1 MKEPEGNE
9 IEVGFVDPDDASAIR
24 RVRIGREASLL
35 DAARAAGVGMD
46 ATCGARGRCRS
57 CRCKILSGDVPPAT
71 MQDTLQLG
79 HEEVRERFRL
89 GCQTRPVTDCE
100 IMALPPKSE
109 AGHQILTG
117 TNPMGGATPDESGFA
132 IDSGVAKHVIHATPP
147 REEHRQTSDL
157 GQVLE
162 ALDIP
167 VERQVPVSVMRK
179 IPGELRKQRGELTVT
194 TFNRRIVDVEAGDT
208 SEHAYGMAFDIGTT
222 SIVGT
227 LLHLETGEEFAAVDS
242 VNPQTVYGGDLMSRI
257 AYAQFDEKKLV
268 ALRAKV
274 LNAINGFV
282 KEACRMAGVSRDHV
296 YKIVVVGNTCMHH
309 IFLGVDVT
317 FVGLAPYAP
326 AVSDG
331 IVVPA
336 GELPLKSAP
345 HAQVCLL
352 PIVAGFVGADTMAC
366 VLATRIY
373 ESEELRALVDI
384 GTNGEVVM
392 GSKDRLMACSAPAG
406 PALEGAQ
413 IRHGMRGAMGA
424 VEAVTIDDD
433 VHCNVIGS
441 ARAIGIC
448 GSGLIDACA
457 KMLGAGVLDGTGRLR
472 TRDRERLPPALGARL
487 RTAESGVEFV
497 LVRDVDA
504 GKNEAVTLTQ
514 GDIRQVQLAKSAIY
528 SGIVLLQHVMG
539 IGDDDLAEL
548 MLCGGFGNYINT
560 ESAVAIR
567 LLPSVS
573 LDRISYVGNAAHL
586 GAQMA
591 LLSERER
598 TRAEE
603 LAQRIEHVALA
614 ARPDFQDIFVDGMSF
629 ATSRAVEPKGAPVEP
644 ERLPTETS
652 RPVESERTA
661 VEPETASV
669 GTQPRRRATG

>member
-1 MKEPEGNE
+1 MPEPGGKG
-9 IEVGFVDPDDASAIR
+9 IEVGFVDPGDRTAVR
-24 RVRIGREASLL
+24 RVRIERGDSLL
-35 DAARAAGVGMD
+35 DAARAAGVDMD

-57 CRCKILSGDVPPAT
+57 CRCKILSGDVSPVT
-71 MQDTLQLG
+71 MQDTVQLG
-79 HEEVRERFRL
+79 HEEVQERFRL
-89 GCQTRPVTDCE
+89 GCQTCPVTDCE

-117 TNPMGGATPDESGFA
+117 ANLPDRNVTGGAGFA
-132 IDSGVAKHVIHATPP
+132 IDSGVTKHVIVATPP

-157 GQVLE
+157 AQVL
-162 ALDIP
+162 AAIDLP
-167 VERQVPVSVMRK
+167 VDRHVPLAAMRK
-179 IPGELRKQRGELTVT
+179 IPGDLRKQRGELTVT
-194 TFNRRIVDVEAGDT
+194 TFNGRILDIEAGDT
-208 SEHAYGMAFDIGTT
+208 SEHMYGMAFDIGTT

-227 LLHLETGEEFAAVDS
+227 LLHLETGEELTAVGS

-282 KEACRMAGVSRDHV
+282 REACRRAGVSREHV

-331 IVVPA
+331 IVVSA
-336 GELPLKSAP
+336 NELPLKSAP
-345 HAQVCLL
+345 NAQVCLL

-433 VHCNVIGS
+433 VHCRVIGS

-457 KMLGAGVLDGTGRLR
+457 KMLGAGVMDGTGRLR
-472 TRDRERLPPALGARL
+472 PRDRERLPPALAARL
-487 RTAESGVEFV
+487 RSAEAGVEFV
-497 LVRDVDA
+497 LVWDADA
-504 GKNEAVTLTQ
+504 GRSEDVTLTQ
-514 GDIRQVQLAKSAIY
+514 GDIRQLQLAKSAIY
-528 SGIVLLQHVMG
+528 SGIVLLQRVMG
-539 IGDDDLAEL
+539 VDDADLAEL
-548 MLCGGFGNYINT
+548 MLCGGFGNYINI
-560 ESAVAIR
+560 ERAVGSR
-567 LLPSVS
+567 LLPNVP
-573 LDRISYVGNAAHL
+573 LDRITYVGNAAHL

-603 LAQRIEHVALA
+603 LARRIEHVALA

-629 ATSRAVEPKGAPVEP
+629 ASSRPVEP
-644 ERLPTETS
+644 EPATMRAE
-652 RPVESERTA
+652 
-661 VEPETASV
+661 
-669 GTQPRRRATG
+669 PRRRVTG

>member
-1 MKEPEGNE
+1 MTQTEGNGV
-9 IEVGFVDPDDASAIR
+9 EVGFVDPDDAKAVR
-24 RVRIGREASLL
+24 RARVGRGASLL
-35 DAARAAGVGMD
+35 DAARAAGVAMD

-57 CRCKILSGDVPPAT
+57 CRCKVLSGDVSPAT

-89 GCQTRPVTDCE
+89 ACQTRPVTGCE
-100 IMALPPKSE
+100 VMALPPKSE

-117 TNPMGGATPDESGFA
+117 GRAAGANPLDGGAAVGAGFA
-132 IDSGVAKHVIHATPP
+132 IDPGVVKQVVTASPP

-157 GQVLE
+157 AQVLAAIE
-162 ALDIP
+162 AP
-167 VERQVPVSVMRK
+167 VDRRVPMSALRK

-194 TFNRRIVDVEAGDT
+194 TFNGRIIDVEAGDT

-227 LLHLETGEEFAAVDS
+227 LLHLETGEELAAVGS

-274 LNAINGFV
+274 LNAINGFIR
-282 KEACRMAGVSRDHV
+282 EACANAGVSHGHV

-336 GELPLKSAP
+336 NELPLKAAP
-345 HAQVCLL
+345 NAQVCLL

-373 ESEELRALVDI
+373 ESDELRALVDI

-392 GSKDRLMACSAPAG
+392 GSKERLMACSAPAG

-413 IRHGMRGAMGA
+413 IRHGMRGAVGA
-424 VEAVTIDDD
+424 VETVRIDDDD
-433 VHCNVIGS
+433 VHCGVIGS

-457 KMLGAGVLDGTGRLR
+457 KMVGAGVIDGMGRLGPP
-472 TRDRERLPPALGARL
+472 DRERLPPALAARL
-487 RTAESGVEFV
+487 RTADSGVEFV
-497 LVRDVDA
+497 LVWDADA
-504 GKNEAVTLTQ
+504 GKNDDVTLTQ
-514 GDIRQVQLAKSAIY
+514 GDIRQLQLAKSAIY
-528 SGIVLLQHVMG
+528 SGIVLLQRVMD
-539 IGDDDLAEL
+539 IDSADLSEL

-567 LLPSVS
+567 LLPDVD
-573 LDRISYVGNAAHL
+573 LDRITYVGNAAHL

-598 TRAEE
+598 ARAEE
-603 LAQRIEHVALA
+603 LARRIEHVALA
-614 ARPDFQDIFVDGMSF
+614 ARPDFQDIFIDGMSF
-629 ATSRAVEPKGAPVEP
+629 ESAEPVAPRPTAAGMEP
-644 ERLPTETS
+644 R
-652 RPVESERTA
+652 RTA
-661 VEPETASV
+661 A
-669 GTQPRRRATG
+669 G

>member
-9 IEVGFVDPDDASAIR
+9 IEIRFVDSDDPSTVR
-24 RVRIGREASLL
+24 RVRIGRWASLL
-35 DAARAAGVGMD
+35 DAARAAGVEMD

-57 CRCKILSGDVPPAT
+57 CRCKVLAGDVSPAT
-71 MQDTLQLG
+71 MQDTVQLG
-79 HEEVRERFRL
+79 HEEVQERFRL

-117 TNPMGGATPDESGFA
+117 AGPMGGVMPDGAGFA
-132 IDSGVAKHVIHATPP
+132 IGSGVTKHVIHATPP

-157 GQVLE
+157 SQVLE
-162 ALDIP
+162 ALDTP
-167 VERQVPVSVMRK
+167 VDRHVPVAVMRK
-179 IPGELRKQRGELTVT
+179 IPGELRKHRGELTVT
-194 TFNRRIVDVEAGDT
+194 TFNDHVVDVEAGDT

-227 LLHLETGEEFAAVDS
+227 LLHLETGEEFAAVGS

-282 KEACRMAGVSRDHV
+282 KEACRLAGVSRDQV

-326 AVSDG
+326 AVSNG
-331 IVVPA
+331 IVVSA

-345 HAQVCLL
+345 NAHVCLL

-392 GSKDRLMACSAPAG
+392 GSKHRLMACSAPAG

-433 VHCNVIGS
+433 VHCDVIGS
-441 ARAIGIC
+441 TRAVGIC

-457 KMLGAGVLDGTGRLR
+457 KMMGAGVLDGTGRLR
-472 TRDRERLPPALGARL
+472 TRDGECLPPALAARL

-504 GKNEAVTLTQ
+504 GKNEDVTLTQ
-514 GDIRQVQLAKSAIY
+514 GDIRQLQLAKSAIY
-528 SGIVLLQHVMG
+528 SGIVLLQRVMG
-539 IGDDDLAEL
+539 IDDADLAEL

-567 LLPSVS
+567 LLPNVP

-629 ATSRAVEPKGAPVEP
+629 AASRAVQSEGV
-644 ERLPTETS
+644 PTEAP
-652 RPVESERTA
+652 RAVEWERSE
-661 VEPETASV
+661 VEPETASM
-669 GTQPRRRATG
+669 GAEPRRRAAG

>member
-1 MKEPEGNE
+1 MKEPDGNDIE
-9 IEVGFVDPDDASAIR
+9 IGFVDPDDANAIR
-24 RVRIGREASLL
+24 RVRVRRGASLL
-35 DAARAAGVGMD
+35 DAAQAAGVGMD

-57 CRCKILSGDVPPAT
+57 CRCKILSGDVSPAT

-79 HEEVRERFRL
+79 HDEVQERFRL

-100 IMALPPKSE
+100 IIALPPKSE
-109 AGHQILTG
+109 TGHQILTG
-117 TNPMGGATPDESGFA
+117 TNPTGDGVMGGAGFA
-132 IDSGVAKHVIHATPP
+132 IDSGVTKHVVAASPP

-162 ALDIP
+162 VMDST
-167 VERQVPVSVMRK
+167 VDRRVPLTAMRK

-194 TFNRRIVDVEAGDT
+194 TFNDRIIDVEAGDT

-227 LLHLETGEEFAAVDS
+227 LLHLETGEELAAVGS

-268 ALRAKV
+268 ALRVKV

-282 KEACRMAGVSRDHV
+282 KEACLDAGVSREHV

-331 IVVPA
+331 IVIPA
-336 GELPLKSAP
+336 SELPLKAAP
-345 HAQVCLL
+345 NAQVCLL
-352 PIVAGFVGADTMAC
+352 PIVAGFVGADAMAC

-373 ESEELRALVDI
+373 ESDELRALVDI

-441 ARAIGIC
+441 TRAIGIC

-457 KMLGAGVLDGTGRLR
+457 KMLASGVMDASGRLR
-472 TRDRERLPPALGARL
+472 PRDRERLPAALAARL
-487 RTAESGVEFV
+487 RTAEAGVEFV
-497 LVRDVDA
+497 LVWDADA
-504 GKNEAVTLTQ
+504 GKNEDVTLTQ
-514 GDIRQVQLAKSAIY
+514 GDIRQLQLAKSAIY
-528 SGIVLLQHVMG
+528 SGIVLLQRVMG
-539 IGDDDLAEL
+539 IDDEHLAEL

-567 LLPSVS
+567 LLPSIP
-573 LDRISYVGNAAHL
+573 LDRITYVGNAAHL

-598 TRAEE
+598 ERAEE
-603 LAQRIEHVALA
+603 IAQRIEHVALA
-614 ARPDFQDIFVDGMSF
+614 ARPDFQDIFVDGMGF
-629 ATSRAVEPKGAPVEP
+629 GGARAAEP
-644 ERLPTETS
+644 ERT
-652 RPVESERTA
+652 VAAAGARTPIA
-661 VEPETASV
+661 GAE
-669 GTQPRRRATG
+669 PRRSAAG

>member
-1 MKEPEGNE
+1 MKGAEGSE
-9 IEVGFVDPDDASAIR
+9 IEVRFVDPDDAQAVR
-24 RVRIGREASLL
+24 RARVESGASLL
-35 DAARAAGVGMD
+35 DAARAAGVAMD

-57 CRCKILSGDVPPAT
+57 CRCKVLSGDVPPAT

-89 GCQTRPVTDCE
+89 ACQTRPVTDCE
-100 IMALPPKSE
+100 VMALPPKSE

-117 TNPMGGATPDESGFA
+117 GHAAGANPLDGRAAGGAGFE
-132 IDSGVAKHVIHATPP
+132 IDSGVRKQVVTASPP

-157 GQVLE
+157 AQVL
-162 ALDIP
+162 AAIKAP
-167 VERQVPVSVMRK
+167 VDRRVPVSALRK

-194 TFNRRIVDVEAGDT
+194 TFNGRIVDVEAGDT
-208 SEHAYGMAFDIGTT
+208 SEHVYGMAFDIGTT

-227 LLHLETGEEFAAVDS
+227 LLHLETGEELAAVGS

-274 LNAINGFV
+274 LNAINGFIR
-282 KEACRMAGVSRDHV
+282 EACANAGVSREHV
-296 YKIVVVGNTCMHH
+296 YKLVVVGNTCMHH

-336 GELPLKSAP
+336 GELPLKAAP
-345 HAQVCLL
+345 NAQVCLL

-373 ESEELRALVDI
+373 ASDELRALVDI

-392 GSKDRLMACSAPAG
+392 GSKERLMACSAPAG

-413 IRHGMRGAMGA
+413 IRHGMRGAVGA
-424 VEAVTIDDD
+424 VEAVRIDDD
-433 VHCNVIGS
+433 VHCSVIGS

-457 KMLGAGVLDGTGRLR
+457 KMTGAGVIDGMGRLGPPGR
-472 TRDRERLPPALGARL
+472 KRLPSALAARL
-487 RTAESGVEFV
+487 RTADSGVEFV
-497 LVRDVDA
+497 LVWDADA
-504 GKNEAVTLTQ
+504 GKNEDVTLTQ
-514 GDIRQVQLAKSAIY
+514 GDIRQLQLAKSAIW
-528 SGIVLLQHVMG
+528 SGIVLLQRVMG
-539 IGDDDLAEL
+539 IDDADLAEL

-567 LLPSVS
+567 LLPEVD
-573 LDRISYVGNAAHL
+573 LDRITYVGNAAHL

-603 LAQRIEHVALA
+603 LARRIEHVALA
-614 ARPDFQDIFVDGMSF
+614 ARPDFQDIFIDGMSF
-629 ATSRAVEPKGAPVEP
+629 ESAEPIAPRPTAAGMEP
-644 ERLPTETS
+644 R
-652 RPVESERTA
+652 RTA
-661 VEPETASV
+661 A
-669 GTQPRRRATG
+669 G

>member
-1 MKEPEGNE
+1 MKEPDGNE
-9 IEVGFVDPDDASAIR
+9 IEVGFVDADGAKAPR
-24 RVRIGREASLL
+24 RIRIGRDASLL
-35 DAARAAGVGMD
+35 DAARAAGVAMD

-57 CRCKILSGDVPPAT
+57 CRCKVLSGDVSPAT

-89 GCQTRPVTDCE
+89 ACQTRPVTDCE
-100 IMALPPKSE
+100 VMALPPKSE

-117 TNPMGGATPDESGFA
+117 GHPAGANPLDGGAADGAGFA
-132 IDSGVAKHVIHATPP
+132 IDSGVRKRVVTASPP

-157 GQVLE
+157 SQVL
-162 ALDIP
+162 AAIKAP
-167 VERQVPVSVMRK
+167 VDRRVPVSVLRK

-194 TFNRRIVDVEAGDT
+194 AFNGRILDIEAGDT
-208 SEHAYGMAFDIGTT
+208 SEHVYGMAFDIGTT

-227 LLHLETGEEFAAVDS
+227 LLHLETGEELAVVGS

-274 LNAINGFV
+274 LNAINGFIR
-282 KEACRMAGVSRDHV
+282 EACETAGVSREHV

-336 GELPLKSAP
+336 GELPLKAAP
-345 HAQVCLL
+345 NAQVCLL

-373 ESEELRALVDI
+373 ASDELRALVDI

-392 GSKDRLMACSAPAG
+392 GSKERLMACSAPAG

-413 IRHGMRGAMGA
+413 IRHGMRGAVGA
-424 VEAVTIDDD
+424 VEAVRIDDD
-433 VHCNVIGS
+433 VHCSVIGS

-457 KMLGAGVLDGTGRLR
+457 KMTGAGVIDGTGRLAPPG
-472 TRDRERLPPALGARL
+472 RERLPSALAARL
-487 RTAESGVEFV
+487 RNAGSGVEFV
-497 LVRDVDA
+497 LVWDADA
-504 GKNEAVTLTQ
+504 GKNGDVTLTQ
-514 GDIRQVQLAKSAIY
+514 GDIRQLQLAKSAIW
-528 SGIVLLQHVMG
+528 SGIVLLQRVMG
-539 IGDDDLAEL
+539 IDDADLAEL

-567 LLPSVS
+567 LLPDID
-573 LDRISYVGNAAHL
+573 LDRITYVGNAAHL

-598 TRAEE
+598 TRADE
-603 LAQRIEHVALA
+603 LAQCIEHVALA
-614 ARPDFQDIFVDGMSF
+614 ARPDFQDIFIDGMSF
-629 ATSRAVEPKGAPVEP
+629 ESAEPIAPRPTAAGMEP
-644 ERLPTETS
+644 R
-652 RPVESERTA
+652 RTA
-661 VEPETASV
+661 A
-669 GTQPRRRATG
+669 G